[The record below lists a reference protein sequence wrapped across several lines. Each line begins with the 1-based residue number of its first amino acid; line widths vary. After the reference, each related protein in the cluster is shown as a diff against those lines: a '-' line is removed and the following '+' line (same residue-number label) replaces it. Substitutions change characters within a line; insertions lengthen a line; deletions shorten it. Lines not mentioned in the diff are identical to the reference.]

1 MKGTSVRRMIAALA
15 ATTVGLGL
23 PVVLASSA
31 SADITA
37 PAQNAVLRG
46 TVTLS
51 ASGATDSGTAC
62 VGASSPYTQL
72 QLRVPGGA
80 EVFTNTQNG
89 TGAKSVQVDTHAYPN
104 GAYVAR
110 AIERNRSGFLY
121 CPTSD
126 KTTDRSVTIDNV
138 TALSYTGATAGAQ
151 NTSVTVSA
159 KLTDPN
165 LATSVLPSRVV
176 TFSLSG
182 GTSVNGTTDAN
193 GVATATLPV
202 AGPPRT
208 ASLTASFAQTA
219 YYKGS
224 TAQVSFDVQ
233 KNASTTTVVQ
243 PTPVVHG
250 EAASF
255 TAQVAATNGTSTPT
269 GTVQFTIDGDD
280 FGAPVPITG
289 GAASSGST
297 SSLSTGNHT
306 IGARYS
312 GDANVA
318 ASTAATKQLTV
329 GKAPTSTV
337 LTSTGSPTVSGQA
350 VTFTATVGV
359 VSPGAG
365 DPAGGVQFNVDGEPY
380 GTAVALSGDHADL
393 SISNLAPGNHTVQ
406 ATYNGN
412 GDFAT
417 STSAELTHGVD
428 RADTAVS
435 VSTSNPDAVAGEPL
449 TFTADVDVVGPG
461 AGDPSGNVQFFA
473 DGDPIGSPVPLT
485 GGSAV
490 SAPVK
495 LDAGDHL
502 ITANYEGDTRFAG
515 ATSTLDQEVAAAHTS
530 TEVVVSP
537 SPSVFGQSVTVTAT
551 VTPVTP
557 ATGEPGGGVQFTIDG
572 QPGAF
577 VTLEDGTASISTSSL
592 SRGTH
597 QVTATYFS
605 SDPNFVTSTSPAVN
619 HTVNKAATRTTV
631 TTNAPVAVFG
641 QPVTLTATVG
651 ALAPGAGSPSGTVTF
666 TDGDAVLGSAPVGS
680 ATGGIASITVDS
692 LSVGQHAVVATYD
705 GDDSFTGSN
714 GSVAQK
720 VQRAQTS
727 TVVSSTAN
735 PSPPGAAVR
744 FTATVSPVAPGAGVP
759 SGTVQFKVN
768 GAALG
773 APVTL
778 VDGAATS
785 PDFANLS
792 PGTYRISAVY
802 SGEPRF
808 VASTGLL
815 DQGNGQSVVK
825 AGTATELSSDDAEAD
840 AGQTV
845 TFTATVR
852 AVAPATGKPTGVVQ
866 FWDGTTLLG
875 ATSLTPAAAA
885 NTSTATFATATLA
898 PGTHEVRAS
907 YGGSVTFEGSTES
920 TSQVIGA
927 GVTVVGIASSA
938 NPSSYGDRVTLSAV
952 VSDSAPAPGKPTGTV
967 SFRSGNNVLG
977 TATLA
982 TVDGQQ
988 VATLDVDGLAAGT
1001 YALTATYSGDASRA
1015 GATSPELSQ
1024 VVQRAATHLDDLKVI
1039 NSQLFT
1045 VREVTATLRGPRN
1058 EPLAGQTLVFSTNT
1072 TVSAGY
1078 LEICRA
1084 VTDANGYAKCKVP
1097 PAIPAY
1103 VNADGFTVT
1112 FAGNANYQ
1120 PATDHGG
1127 GR

>member
-15 ATTVGLGL
+15 ATTVGLGI
-23 PVVLASSA
+23 PVVLASPA

-46 TVTLS
+46 MATIS
-51 ASGATDSGTAC
+51 ASGATDSG
-62 VGASSPYTQL
+62 VGCINAPSPMTQL
-72 QLRVPGGA
+72 QLRIPGGA
-80 EVFTNTQNG
+80 EVYSNDQNG
-89 TGAKSVQVDTHAYPN
+89 TGAKSVTIDTHNYPN

-110 AIERNRSGFLY
+110 ANERNRSGFLY
-121 CPTSD
+121 CPTSW
-126 KTTDRSVTIDNV
+126 KTTDRSVTIDNI
-138 TALSYTGATAGAQ
+138 TALSYTGATSGAQ

-165 LATSVLPSRVV
+165 LAASVLPNRVV
-176 TFSLSG
+176 TFALSG

-208 ASLTASFAQTA
+208 ATLTASFAQTA

-224 TAQVSFDVQ
+224 SAPVSFDVQ
-233 KNASTTTVVQ
+233 KNTSTTTVVQ
-243 PTPVVHG
+243 PAAAVHG
-250 EAASF
+250 QAVSF
-255 TAQVAATNGTSTPT
+255 TAQVAANNGTSTPT
-269 GTVQFTIDGDD
+269 GTVQFTVDGDD
-280 FGAPVPITG
+280 FGSPVPIAG
-289 GAASSGST
+289 GSASSAST
-297 SSLSTGNHT
+297 SSLSTGNHA

-318 ASTAATKQLTV
+318 ASTAATQQQAV

-350 VTFTATVGV
+350 VTFTATVDV

-365 DPAGGVQFNVDGEPY
+365 SPAGGVQFNVDGDPY
-380 GTAVALSGDHADL
+380 GTAVQLTGDTAEL
-393 SISNLAPGNHTVQ
+393 TISNLTGGNHTVQ

-428 RADTAVS
+428 RADTS
-435 VSTSNPDAVAGEPL
+435 VTVTSSNEDAVAGEPL
-449 TFTADVDVVGPG
+449 TFTADVDVVAPG
-461 AGDPSGNVQFFA
+461 SGDPSGSVQFFA
-473 DGDPIGSPVPLT
+473 DGDPIGSPVAVS

-495 LDAGDHL
+495 LDAGAHV
-502 ITANYEGDTRFAG
+502 ITADYEGDTRFAG
-515 ATSTLDQEVAAAHTS
+515 ASASLDQEVDAAETS
-530 TEVVVSP
+530 TEVEVSP

-551 VTPVTP
+551 VTPVAP
-557 ATGEPGGGVQFTIDG
+557 ATGVPGGGVQFEVDG
-572 QPGAF
+572 EAGPF
-577 VTLEDGTASISTSSL
+577 VTAEDGVAEFTTSAL

-597 QVTATYFS
+597 QVTATYVS
-605 SDPNFVTSTSPAVN
+605 ADPNFVDSTSSVVN
-619 HTVNKAATRTTV
+619 HTVNKAATKTTV
-631 TTNAPVAVFG
+631 TTDVPVAVFG
-641 QPVTLTATVG
+641 QPVTLSATVG
-651 ALAPGAGSPSGTVTF
+651 AVAPGAGSPSGTVTF
-666 TDGDAVLGSAPVGS
+666 TDGDAVLGSAPVS
-680 ATGGIASITVDS
+680 STTGGIASITVDS

-727 TVVSSTAN
+727 TVVASTAN
-735 PSPPGAAVR
+735 PSQPGAEVR
-744 FTATVSPVAPGAGVP
+744 FTATVGPVAPGAGTP
-759 SGTVQFKVN
+759 AGKVQFKVN

-778 VDGAATS
+778 TDGLATS
-785 PDFANLS
+785 PDFSNLA

-802 SGEPRF
+802 SGESRF

-815 DQGNGQSVVK
+815 DQGNGQTVAK
-825 AGTATELSSDDAEAD
+825 AGTSTELASDDAEAD
-840 AGQTV
+840 SGQTV

-852 AVAPATGKPTGVVQ
+852 TVAPATGKPTGVVQ

-875 ATSLTPAAAA
+875 ATSLAPASAA
-885 NTSTATFATATLA
+885 NTSTASFATATLA
-898 PGTHEVRAS
+898 PGTHEIRAS
-907 YGGSVTFEGSTES
+907 YGGSVTYEGSNGS
-920 TSQVIGA
+920 TAQVIGT
-927 GVTVVGIASSA
+927 GVTVVGLASSA
-938 NPSSYGDRVTLSAV
+938 NPSSYGDRVTLTAV
-952 VSDSAPAPGKPTGTV
+952 VADTAPAPGKPTGTV
-967 SFRSGNNVLG
+967 SFLSGGNLLG

-988 VATLDVDGLAAGT
+988 RATIDVDGLAAGS
-1001 YALTATYSGDASRA
+1001 YSFTAAYSGDATRA
-1015 GATSPELSQ
+1015 ASTSAVLTQ

-1058 EPLAGQTLVFSTNT
+1058 EALAGQTLVFSTNT

-1112 FAGNANYQ
+1112 FAGNANYL